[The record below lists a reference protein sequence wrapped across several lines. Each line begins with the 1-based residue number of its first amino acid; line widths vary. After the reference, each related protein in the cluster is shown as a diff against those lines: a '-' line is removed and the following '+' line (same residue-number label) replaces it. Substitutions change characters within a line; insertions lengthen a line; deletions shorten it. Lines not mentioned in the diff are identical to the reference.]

1 MSENEPAY
9 NPRRIATKIAT
20 PLLGLFLTTGRAT
33 ASHGALPCDPP
44 SSLTPLF
51 DLMDTFTQIA
61 LITGVGLAT
70 LGLLVAAIYF
80 MMPGEDNNRRAKKIA
95 KNTLLGAILLLTAN
109 GIVSF
114 LVNELGTTI
123 CS

>member
-1 MSENEPAY
+1 MEKTISPTGSLQRLINTLSIIETSVAWE
-9 NPRRIATKIAT
+9 IS
-20 PLLGLFLTTGRAT
+20 LL
-33 ASHGALPCDPP
+33 SHGSLPCEVPEG
-44 SSLTPLF
+44 LAPLF

-61 LITGVGLAT
+61 FIAGVGLA
-70 LGLLVAAIYF
+70 LIGLLVAAIYF
-80 MMPGEDNNRRAKKIA
+80 QMPGEDNTRRAKKIV
-95 KNTLLGAILLLTAN
+95 KNVLFGTILLLAAN

>member
-1 MSENEPAY
+1 MEKPTSP
-9 NPRRIATKIAT
+9 TG
-20 PLLGLFLTTGRAT
+20 LLHWLDNTLSVTETSVTWESFLL
-33 ASHGALPCDPP
+33 SHGSLPCEVPEG
-44 SSLTPLF
+44 LTPLF

-61 LITGVGLAT
+61 FIAGVGLA
-70 LGLLVAAIYF
+70 LIGLLVAAIYF
-80 MMPGEDNNRRAKKIA
+80 QMPGEDNTRRAKKIA
-95 KNTLLGAILLLTAN
+95 KNVLFGTILLLAAN